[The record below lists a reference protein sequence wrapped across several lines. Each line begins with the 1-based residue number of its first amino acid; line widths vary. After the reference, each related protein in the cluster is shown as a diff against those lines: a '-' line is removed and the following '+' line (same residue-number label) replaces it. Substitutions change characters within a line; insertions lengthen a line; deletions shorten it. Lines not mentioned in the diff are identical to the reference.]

1 MQNNLNYQQKII
13 ERKPIKT
20 ATNCIGGAFLLGE
33 GIVLVLQFA
42 LIFVFSL
49 FSKTEIL
56 SDDGFSWM
64 LQIALSTIMFTIPF
78 AIMCYPMGTSP
89 ARCCAFGKHEKG
101 TLLPLVLIG
110 LAVCMV
116 ANLLGGIFSS
126 VFGAIGIE
134 SQSAEFQS
142 DILKGWY
149 FPVISIIGGA
159 ILPAL
164 IEEFALRGVVLGS
177 LRRYGN
183 NFAII
188 VSAILFGIMHGN
200 LEQIPF
206 AFVLGLYFGFITIK
220 TGTVWAAVLLHFI
233 NNAFAFFF
241 DIIANWLGNNMQT
254 LINYTYFVVMI
265 LLGFIGVGLSYKKD
279 LFKLQPDEKSAL
291 TLGDKLGVFAS
302 SPCIA
307 IYVGFIIFKMVLQGL
322 MV

>member
-1 MQNNLNYQQKII
+1 MQNNINYQQKSV
-13 ERKPIKT
+13 ERKPIKV
-20 ATNCIGGAFLLGE
+20 AANCIGGAFLLGE

-42 LIFVFSL
+42 IIFVLSI
-49 FSKTEIL
+49 FSKTHLITDE
-56 SDDGFSWM
+56 GFSWM
-64 LQIALSTIMFTIPF
+64 LQIALSTVMFTIPF

-116 ANLLGGIFSS
+116 ANLLGGMFSS
-126 VFGAIGIE
+126 FFGVIGIE

-177 LRRYGN
+177 LRRYGD

-188 VSAILFGIMHGN
+188 VSAALFGIMHGN

-206 AFVLGLYFGFITIK
+206 AFILGLYFGFITIK

-233 NNAFAFFF
+233 NNGFAFFF
-241 DIIANWLGNNMQT
+241 DIVANLLGNNLQT

-265 LLGFIGVGLSYKKD
+265 LLGFIGVALSYKKD
-279 LFKLQPDEKSAL
+279 LFKLEPDDSGAL
-291 TLGDKLGVFAS
+291 SLGEKLGAVAGA
-302 SPCIA
+302 PCIA
-307 IYVGFIIFKMVLQGL
+307 IYVGYVIFEMVILNLLG
-322 MV
+322 

>member
-1 MQNNLNYQQKII
+1 MQSNFNYQQKIS
-13 ERKPIKT
+13 ERRPIKT
-20 ATNCIGGAFLLGE
+20 SANCIGGAFLLGE
-33 GIVLVLQFA
+33 GIVLVLQFLLGLVLA
-42 LIFVFSL
+42 L
-49 FSKTEIL
+49 FSQTELIA
-56 SDDGFSWM
+56 DDGFSWM
-64 LQIALSTIMFTIPF
+64 LQVALSTIMFTVPF
-78 AIMCYPMGTSP
+78 IIMCYPMGTSP
-89 ARCCAFGKHEKG
+89 AKCCAFGKHEKR
-101 TLLPLVLIG
+101 TMLPLVLIG

-134 SQSAEFQS
+134 SQSTQFES

-149 FPVISIIGGA
+149 FPIISIIGGA

-177 LRRYGN
+177 LRHYGD

-188 VSAILFGIMHGN
+188 VSAALFGIMHGN

-220 TGTVWAAVLLHFI
+220 TGTVWSAVLLHFI
-233 NNAFAFFF
+233 NNGFAFFF
-241 DIIANWLGNNMQT
+241 DIIANLLGNNLQS

-279 LFKLQPDEKSAL
+279 LF
-291 TLGDKLGVFAS
+291 TLASDPKTNLNLSEKLGTVAGA
-302 SPCIA
+302 PCIA
-307 IYVGFIIFKMVLQGL
+307 IYIGYVIFKMVILNIMG
-322 MV
+322 